1 MVTKAKKS
9 KGKEKSTNTKF
20 MMVPSDGTYLAR
32 KLISK
37 DGNQFYLEERV
48 EIKGIVLDEKPNLR
62 KYDPAVGFKFES
74 SSFKNNFK
82 TFKGEYAVFPDG
94 FPAKERKAI
103 EKLINV
109 GIYSYEYDEHGWQLI
124 EECCLVFGDL
134 NIHEV
139 YVNNL
144 VFYTGEINGVSSPL
158 TKADFEQYR
167 DNGMPQN
174 IFDELT
180 DDNDF
185 AGPILSD
192 HSSLTVND
200 KDVEGFYNRL
210 ESLHN
215 QAVVEY
221 DRTHPFESKAQKTG
235 RGKAKKGKKKTSG
248 DSMDLSSYMFVYS
261 AWTKRSFYE
270 LEIYEDFDI
279 DRLRVEVSRDELHLG
294 DHPIYTFSLS
304 YETQNGEIVDFSFR
318 ENHGTNSDSS
328 CLYDTKGKAFNFE
341 IIEGDDDDEEE
352 E

>member
-1 MVTKAKKS
+1 M
-9 KGKEKSTNTKF
+9 
-20 MMVPSDGTYLAR
+20 
-32 KLISK
+32 
-37 DGNQFYLEERV
+37 
-48 EIKGIVLDEKPNLR
+48 
-62 KYDPAVGFKFES
+62 
-74 SSFKNNFK
+74 
-82 TFKGEYAVFPDG
+82 
-94 FPAKERKAI
+94 
-103 EKLINV
+103 
-109 GIYSYEYDEHGWQLI
+109 
-124 EECCLVFGDL
+124 VFGDL

-341 IIEGDDDDEEE
+341 IIEGDDDDENGRCDSQNAENE
-352 E
+352 RFESVHNRSKPPNFVVWGQRGHPPPQTPPPPQDITLFTSPGPGRPEAADRAMSIRRRPSRLRHGK